1 MCPRQ
6 ASRLLLGYR
15 SWYISLVAVKEK
27 NGEYRAKL
35 FRNGRSQAIRLPKEL
50 RFDEQEKEVRIR
62 RAGNCLI
69 VESLDEWPDD
79 FWKLFGG
86 VPDLETP
93 TRRPLKQARDRFNR

>member
-1 MCPRQ
+1 M
-6 ASRLLLGYR
+6 SRLLLGYR

-27 NGEYRAKL
+27 HREYRAKL

-62 RAGNCLI
+62 REGNCLI

-79 FWKLFGG
+79 FWNLFGG
-86 VPDLETP
+86 VPDLEPP
-93 TRRPLKQARDRFNR
+93 TRRPLEQARDRFNR